1 MLQKEKSPILTSI
14 KSPHQKSRKISFQF
28 NNIQKLRLRNPEKNK
43 KMTQVTAEVLAEVK
57 LKATIEV
64 PLMLL

>member
-64 PLMLL
+64 LLMLL

>member
-64 PLMLL
+64 LQMLL